1 MEVQGAHYDNN
12 GKAEQQ
18 ELSVHQKKYGL
29 FSTGNLLVDYAL
41 ESDSGL
47 KYGFNLGIEQT
58 TRNNR
63 GTPLSIYIESS
74 YGRIEAGSGQ
84 TAAQKMRI
92 TGYTASCAAGGGW
105 DMASALCSGAGS
117 SDKVV
122 DGCAAVLFS
131 GNRAS
136 NTCFKKTAARKSET
150 FNVVCKNNKLL
161 PEN

>member
-1 MEVQGAHYDNN
+1 MIKRKNLGKGFGKNIVISAGILCCTISSAFALDNIVKISAVMEVQGAHYDNN

-105 DMASALCSGAGS
+105 DM
-117 SDKVV
+117 
-122 DGCAAVLFS
+122 
-131 GNRAS
+131 
-136 NTCFKKTAARKSET
+136 
-150 FNVVCKNNKLL
+150 
-161 PEN
+161 